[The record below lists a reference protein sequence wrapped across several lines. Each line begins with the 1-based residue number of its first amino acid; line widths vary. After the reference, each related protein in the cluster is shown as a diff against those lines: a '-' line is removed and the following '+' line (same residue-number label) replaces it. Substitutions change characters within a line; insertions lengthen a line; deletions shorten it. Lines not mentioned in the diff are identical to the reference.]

1 MSCDVCGI
9 MPNVSA
15 RSTVALLSLLVVA
28 CTASPVAA
36 PATTAPAAARSAAP
50 PPTKSAV
57 ATTGP
62 AIPSPFTVTDIDQK
76 LDGDAAD
83 PTAVVLPDG
92 RVRVYVAG
100 VGPGSYISADG
111 VRFTPEPGERVDRK
125 IAGPHKRVFRL
136 PDGRW
141 RMFFNTLPQAA
152 TKGIGSAIGSD
163 GLTFMVEPGLRIT
176 VADAGV
182 SPHPD
187 LSVGDVVPMP
197 DGRYRMYFS
206 SFTLG
211 DRRPDTTGDPNEFVK
226 SAVSS
231 DLFTW
236 AVEPGVRIGPGAQRL
251 TGSAEHPAALLN
263 SDGSVSLFYGRLKYA
278 DPPRPGLHPESGLY
292 VATSRD
298 GLTFDTEAR
307 LLNSGGLFDVDARGN
322 GGVRK
327 VGDFGQLS
335 LPVDSAVIRLGDG
348 TILLYHSDR
357 RDLPLPALNMVKIKR
372 LTAASR

>member
-1 MSCDVCGI
+1 

-15 RSTVALLSLLVVA
+15 RVTLALLPVLVVA

-36 PATTAPAAARSAAP
+36 PATIAPTAAPSAVP

-57 ATTGP
+57 ATTGSVG
-62 AIPSPFTVTDIDQK
+62 PSPFTVTDIGQR

-100 VGPGSYISADG
+100 PPPASYISTDG
-111 VRFTPEPGERVDRK
+111 VRFTPEPGERVDRR
-125 IAGPHKRVFRL
+125 IAGPHKRIFRL

-152 TKGIGSAIGSD
+152 TKGLGSAISSD
-163 GLTFMVEPGLRIT
+163 GLTFTVEPGLRIT
-176 VADAGV
+176 LADAGV

-187 LSVGDVVPMP
+187 LSVGDVVPIP
-197 DGRYRMYFS
+197 DGKYRMYFS

-211 DRRPDTTGDPNEFVK
+211 DRRPNTTGDPNEFVK

-236 AVEPGVRIGPGAQRL
+236 AVEPGVRVGPGSQRL

-278 DPPRPGLHPESGLY
+278 NPPRPGLHPDSGLY
-292 VATSRD
+292 VATSKD

-307 LLNSGGLFDVDARGN
+307 LLNSGGLFVDTLGN
-322 GGVRK
+322 EVRK

-335 LPVDSAVIRLGDG
+335 LPIDSAVIRLGDG

-372 LTAASR
+372 LTAAPR